1 MAEIRVTP
9 SELRSKADELEQLNR
24 QFQQEVTS
32 MVGYEQELSGM
43 WEGEAQKAY
52 ATRFKALDGDMA
64 QIQMKIN
71 EHVTDLNEM
80 AQTYK
85 QAESANTQNISGL
98 SSDYISD

>member
-1 MAEIRVTP
+1 MTGTLKVTP
-9 SELRSKADELEQLNR
+9 EKLISTSTEFKNQGTKIRTLT
-24 QFQQEVTS
+24 QQMLQVVNS
-32 MVGYEQELSGM
+32 LSSG

-52 ATRFKALDGDMA
+52 ATRFKALDGD
-64 QIQMKIN
+64 
-71 EHVTDLNEM
+71 M